1 MVSVIPQDGETALI
15 SAVRKHSTEI
25 VKVLLA
31 AGADVNLQ
39 EKVNKTKSIY
49 IHNATCVP
57 FTFWYEYKTFHVLS

>member
-1 MVSVIPQDGETALI
+1 MVSVIPQAGQTPLI
-15 SAVRKHSTEI
+15 YAVRNHYTEI

-49 IHNATCVP
+49 VHNATCVP
-57 FTFWYEYKTFHVLS
+57 LTV